1 MKIFPHIMV
10 TRSKYSRTDLL
21 KYEQYGVS
29 LKTHQRDDQKALSDY
44 VLIPSSHHRARTFNR
59 NDKRS
64 VGYTGSNIK
73 HTLLILV
80 GRAVTSRTKFRR
92 KTRNNHWHAKY
103 ANNNRNFK
111 RSLCGKKMLTQ
122 GKLETLLT

>member
-1 MKIFPHIMV
+1 MECHP
-10 TRSKYSRTDLL
+10 
-21 KYEQYGVS
+21 
-29 LKTHQRDDQKALSDY
+29 KTHQRDDQKALSDY
-44 VLIPSSHHRARTFNR
+44 VLIPSSHHRPRTF
-59 NDKRS
+59 
-64 VGYTGSNIK
+64 NIK

-92 KTRNNHWHAKY
+92 KTRNNYWHAKY